1 MTATKVTALT
11 AATTMAA
18 NDIVYIV
25 ADPGGSP
32 TSKKITTSNLYA
44 NVVVQARF
52 ANTLT
57 ANTLV
62 FGNRTTPTSNS
73 DTVASGTMWFDTNYI
88 YCATAANTIKRVA
101 LSTFT

>member
-1 MTATKVTALT
+1 MTAYKITDLT
-11 AATTMAA
+11 AATTVA
-18 NDIVYIV
+18 NTDLLVVVTDPV
-25 ADPGGSP
+25 ANP
-32 TSKKITTSNLYA
+32 TTKKITISNFFA

-57 ANTLV
+57 SNTLI
-62 FGNRTTPTSNS
+62 FGNRTTPSTSS

-101 LSTFT
+101 LSSF

>member
-1 MTATKVTALT
+1 MTATKVTALP
-11 AATTMAA
+11 AATTVAA
-18 NDIVYIV
+18 NDLFYVV

-32 TSKKITTSNLYA
+32 ISKKITQSSLYS

-57 ANTLV
+57 TNTLI
-62 FGNRTTPTSNS
+62 FGNRTTPTTSS
-73 DTVASGTMWFDTNYI
+73 DTVVSGTMWFDTNYI

-101 LSTFT
+101 LSTF